1 VGKGKFL
8 ERVLAHS
15 HPCHNSTTKLGT
27 GCQSE
32 WDFRKAEGFLVK
44 ARRLS
49 EKKDHGIQIKSC
61 QNWTGEAR
69 GYKMDSLGS
78 LPKDPVSRNST
89 NL

>member
-1 VGKGKFL
+1 
-8 ERVLAHS
+8 
-15 HPCHNSTTKLGT
+15 
-27 GCQSE
+27 
-32 WDFRKAEGFLVK
+32 VK

-49 EKKDHGIQIKSC
+49 EMKGLHGIQKKTC